1 MMNNKFTIPHWGT
14 SKAFGYLTKTTQIF
28 EQKNNNIFL
37 GTIFGE
43 AIGEYN
49 T

>member
-1 MMNNKFTIPHWGT
+1 MNNKFTILHWGT

-28 EQKNNNIFL
+28 EQNNNNMIFL

-43 AIGEYN
+43 AIGEYK